1 MERAFGDAYDDFRNK
16 VTKEVD
22 ETVEIIME
30 SYHIVE
36 AQFIKKMYLRGAYD
50 LFCRGQTLD
59 KGRTAPIFTPFT
71 RYWCSSLCFSI
82 SLFNRISSM
91 LRTIFILLIR
101 LFRILFFYCFA
112 VPITP
117 VFCDVP
123 IAQLS

>member
-36 AQFIKKMYLRGAYD
+36 AQFIKEMYLRGAYD

-59 KGRTAPIFTPFT
+59 KAMPFHLA
-71 RYWCSSLCFSI
+71 SLILQSQTKCLTILYFLSFYTFDTFCFGWH
-82 SLFNRISSM
+82 FCN
-91 LRTIFILLIR
+91 TF
-101 LFRILFFYCFA
+101 
-112 VPITP
+112 VITP
-117 VFCDVP
+117 NEFICF
-123 IAQLS
+123 LY